1 MEITAAS
8 VQALRKTTG
17 AGMMECKKAL
27 VEANGCPEKATD
39 ILRKSGAMKA
49 AKRQDREA
57 REGLVWS
64 YIHMG
69 GKIGVLVEINCETDF
84 VARTNEFQQLAKDIA
99 MHIAASSPDFIRR
112 EEVPAELL
120 EREKSIYRD
129 QAAQTGKPENVLDRI
144 VEGRL
149 EKFYQEVCL
158 LDQPF
163 IKNPDVS
170 VQQLIQEVAG
180 KVGENVQLRRFARFQ
195 LGQ

>member
-27 VEANGCPEKATD
+27 VEANGDPEKATD

-49 AKRQDREA
+49 AKRQDRET

-163 IKNPDVS
+163 IKNPDIS